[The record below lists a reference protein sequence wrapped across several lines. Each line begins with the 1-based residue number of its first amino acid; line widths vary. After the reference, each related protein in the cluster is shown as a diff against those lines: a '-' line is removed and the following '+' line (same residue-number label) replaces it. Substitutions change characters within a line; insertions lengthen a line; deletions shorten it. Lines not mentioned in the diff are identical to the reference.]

1 MQDFL
6 LLPTGRHRLHCGN
19 CRGLVGGGST
29 PQLNVFNLPR
39 RACLFVFDGS
49 DVTLTLTDPKNVKNT
64 NFFVNT
70 WVFKAQNAPKPV
82 FGRGS
87 ASNPDGGAY
96 DAPPD
101 PLVRLG
107 RRLASEPPP
116 SSLRLIPTLIVL
128 QQVWRIYRRYE

>member
-1 MQDFL
+1 VQCRIFFYC
-6 LLPTGRHRLHCGN
+6 RLADIVFIVEIAG
-19 CRGLVGGGST
+19 GWWGGGST

-116 SSLRLIPTLIVL
+116 LVL
-128 QQVWRIYRRYE
+128 FG